1 MKGTLTLLVLIAS
14 FAVVGCGDHT
24 AHSESDGLPEDHD
37 IRSYGLVAVEDSST
51 VIHLMDASLGL
62 ELDPPQNSNL
72 EPVPGAVILPNASKD
87 PGYDNSAAIG
97 FIQTFKVADTNVEQ
111 VRDSESLVYPVD
123 SLHEGRLVRI
133 R

>member
-1 MKGTLTLLVLIAS
+1 MPVW
-14 FAVVGCGDHT
+14 
-24 AHSESDGLPEDHD
+24 
-37 IRSYGLVAVEDSST
+37 
-51 VIHLMDASLGL
+51 GL
-62 ELDPPQNSNL
+62 ELDLPQNSNS

-111 VRDSESLVYPVD
+111 VRFSESLVYPVD

-133 R
+133 RQ